1 MAVIRFDWGMCV
13 RGCQRLLVREKST
26 QWGPLDMVLERL
38 GAQSCWYTVYRHH
51 GPSQNKK
58 GARMHR
64 LTLACF
70 Y

>member
-13 RGCQRLLVREKST
+13 RGCQSLLVREKST

-38 GAQSCWYTVYRHH
+38 GAQSCWCAVCRHH
-51 GPSQNKK
+51 RPSQSKK
-58 GARMHR
+58 GAGMHR